1 MDCPG
6 HNHNKTPGNLT
17 KEKDETILTMDHG
30 PSLCSGYIHLS
41 SAIGPAHLLN
51 PNDYKTAITD
61 LVREKT
67 GRELILSGDIQVQI
81 SPWLDV
87 TCVLGKVQ
95 LANNALFPNSNFIE
109 SEQAKLGLSLWPL
122 LLQRRLH
129 MGGIMLEGS
138 TLNLFRSK
146 EGVSNWQPLA
156 KPPELTE
163 KGTGETTTVNRE
175 QKQPLLLTLLLGVTG
190 LDLGKIQ
197 LTHTIVRYD
206 NRQTGRLIVIKDLQL
221 KTGRLREKEQFP
233 FEAEFNLSYDN
244 KITKKPAIIRSSDI
258 AMQGNATLFLADPH
272 LLLEDLRIK
281 GTLKG
286 QSLPKR
292 GLKVVFSTNSDIQLR
307 QEKVTIKDFSL
318 NHEDISLQGSGTLED
333 FSSPSFNISLKL
345 PECSPQ
351 SVLKQ
356 LNITLPDLQD
366 TDALTH
372 LSAGLLVKG
381 NMDMAEITDL
391 TVKLD
396 ETTITGAVTVKER
409 TNPAYEAIIHIND
422 IDLDRYGLKK
432 NEAPKVLVAP
442 GEQQLDAALGA
453 VEAEV
458 GPPVIPVHLL
468 KPLRLQLDLQADS
481 VKVNGAQLS
490 QLQMKFT
497 GNDGIIQLDP
507 LSAHLYNGNM
517 KLKARIDVT
526 GDVPQVQIKKTI
538 NKVQLGALLL
548 DTSNKD
554 EVTGTAFIETDIKTS
569 GRSREALLSHL
580 NGTMRF
586 EILNGEIKPVHI
598 LQVIRTTRDLQ
609 RNKTTPSV
617 THDEATGFVR
627 LSGSAILEDGILYND
642 DLTATSELLQLTGE
656 GEVDIGRSQIDFLLK
671 VSLTPALVQDAEMG
685 LAEFGNTLI
694 PYRIVGPFTDLRQEA
709 DVKSVLSDET
719 EKQPL
724 QELPKQAD
732 QKKKAADTSPPRKE
746 KGTSGD

>member
-1 MDCPG
+1 MKQFLRWIMG
-6 HNHNKTPGNLT
+6 LFFA
-17 KEKDETILTMDHG
+17 L
-30 PSLCSGYIHLS
+30 
-41 SAIGPAHLLN
+41 AISIYLLLLALPYLLN

-67 GRELILSGDIQVQI
+67 GRELVLSGDIQVQI

-129 MGGIMLEGS
+129 MGGIMLEGA
-138 TLNLFRSK
+138 TLNLLRGK
-146 EGVSNWQPLA
+146 EGVSNWQHLA
-156 KPPELTE
+156 KPPELIE
-163 KGTGETTTVNRE
+163 KGSGEMTAVNKD
-175 QKQPLLLTLLLGVTG
+175 QKQPLLHKLLLGVTG

-197 LTHTIVRYD
+197 LNHTNVRYD

-221 KTGRLREKEQFP
+221 KTGGLREKEQFP
-233 FEAEFNLSYDN
+233 FEAAFNLSHDN

-318 NHEDISLQGSGTLED
+318 NHENIRLQGNGTLEN
-333 FSSPSFNISLKL
+333 FSSPSFNISLKV

-351 SVLKQ
+351 SFLKQ
-356 LNITLPDLQD
+356 LDITLPDLQD
-366 TDALTH
+366 ADALTL
-372 LSAGLLVKG
+372 LSASLLVKG
-381 NMDMAEITDL
+381 NMEMAEITDL

-396 ETTITGAVTVKER
+396 ETTITGTVTVKER
-409 TNPAYEAIIHIND
+409 TNPAYEAILHIND

-432 NEAPKVLVAP
+432 NEAPEVLVEP

-453 VEAEV
+453 VEAEA
-458 GPPVIPVHLL
+458 GPPVIPVNLL
-468 KPLRLQLDLQADS
+468 KPLRLQIDLQADS

-490 QLQMKFT
+490 QLQMKLAAK
-497 GNDGIIQLDP
+497 DGLIQLDP
-507 LSAHLYNGNM
+507 LSAHLYDGNM

-526 GDVPQVQIKKTI
+526 GDVPQIQVKKTI
-538 NKVQLGALLL
+538 NKVQLGTLLL
-548 DTSNKD
+548 DTSKKD
-554 EVTGTAFIETDIKTS
+554 EVTGTALIETDIKTS
-569 GRSREALLSHL
+569 GLNRDDLLSHL

-586 EILNGEIKPVHI
+586 EILNGEIKPLHI
-598 LQVIRTTRDLQ
+598 LQVIRATRDLQ
-609 RNKTTPSV
+609 QKKTTPSV
-617 THDEATGFVR
+617 TPHDEATEFVR
-627 LSGSAILEDGILYND
+627 LSGSAIFKDGILYND
-642 DLTATSELLQLTGE
+642 DLTATSELMQIKGG
-656 GEVDIGRSQIDFLLK
+656 GEVDLNRGQIDFLLK
-671 VSLTPALVQDAEMG
+671 VSLTPALVEDAEMG
-685 LAEFGNTLI
+685 LTEFANTLI
-694 PYRIVGPFTDLRQEA
+694 PYRIVGPFTDLKQEA
-709 DVKSVLSDET
+709 DVKTVLRAET
-719 EKQPL
+719 EKHPL

-732 QKKKAADTSPPRKE
+732 PKKKGADTSPPRKG
-746 KGTSGD
+746 KGATGD